1 MTASGAGS
9 VMMAD
14 AETVLDYWL
23 NAVGPERWY
32 KADPALDADIVARFR
47 DMVEAARCGEMGEWI
62 LAPRPGLA
70 LILLL
75 DQFPRHI
82 WRNGPEAFAADARA
96 MAKAKRAMTLG
107 HDMKIAEPER
117 QFFYLPL
124 MHSESQADQDRCV
137 RLILTR
143 MPQTGAATLPH
154 AVAHRDVI
162 RRFGRFPYRNAA
174 LGRETTEAERAWL
187 DAGGYHVPEVALA

>member
-1 MTASGAGS
+1 
-9 VMMAD
+9 MAESD
-14 AETVLDYWL
+14 TVLDFWL
-23 NAVGPERWY
+23 TTVGAARWY
-32 KADPALDADIVARFR
+32 KADPALDAEVAARFEG
-47 DMVEAARCGEMGEWI
+47 MVAEARRGAFSDWI
-62 LAPRPGLA
+62 LNPRSGLA

-82 WRNGPEAFAADARA
+82 WRDTAAAFESDARA
-96 MAKAKRAMTLG
+96 MAKAKRAMSLG

-143 MPQTGAATLPH
+143 MPLTGAANLPH

-162 RRFGRFPYRNAA
+162 RRFGRFPFRNAA
-174 LGRETTEAERAWL
+174 LGRDTTEAEQAWL
-187 DAGGYHVPEVALA
+187 DAGGYRAAELALA

>member
-1 MTASGAGS
+1 VFADRNHCAPSSVYRQPCSSGFSALAAISLAIPTATEVA
-9 VMMAD
+9 
-14 AETVLDYWL
+14 
-23 NAVGPERWY
+23 
-32 KADPALDADIVARFR
+32 ARFEG
-47 DMVEAARCGEMGEWI
+47 MVAAARRGAFSDWI
-62 LAPRPGLA
+62 LSPRSGLA

-82 WRNGPEAFAADARA
+82 WRDTAAAFESDARA
-96 MAKAKRAMTLG
+96 MAKAKRAMSLG

-124 MHSESQADQDRCV
+124 MHSESQADQDRCM

-143 MPQTGAATLPH
+143 MPLTGAANLPH

-162 RRFGRFPYRNAA
+162 RRFGRFPFRNAA
-174 LGRETTEAERAWL
+174 LGRDTTEAEQAWL
-187 DAGGYHVPEVALA
+187 DAGGYRAAELALA